1 MRTLASLLPPFV
13 AIATIGA
20 LAACSSDEAEKPG
33 PESGGSSGTGNPSG
47 GVTNG
52 GNSTGG
58 STGTGG
64 DGGTTSGGSA
74 TGGDGGAPS
83 GGNTSGGRGGTAG
96 EGGTSPTTGGNS
108 SGGDA
113 GMSGAAGNAGS
124 TNGGSGGSGGG
135 TPSAGCS
142 AAGSPTSGSFM
153 IDVGG
158 TMREYIIKL
167 PAAYDATRPYRL
179 IFTFHGRMYSAQ
191 SVADG
196 GPPGSGPY
204 YGIEAVSGG
213 SAIFVAPQALS
224 TSWTNEGGRDV
235 AYIEAMIARFKAELC
250 IDESR
255 IFSVG
260 FSMGAIMTLIASCED
275 DSVFRAI
282 APMSASL
289 PGDCDGNDR
298 ARAYWGSHGTED
310 PTISPAQGQAVRDS
324 FVAKN
329 GCMTTT
335 MPGDREGCVNYQ
347 GCDAGAPVTWCTFS
361 GVHEPP
367 PYAGEAIWAFFSQF

>member
-1 MRTLASLLPPFV
+1 MRTPASLVHCLLAV
-13 AIATIGA
+13 AALGGT
-20 LAACSSDEAEKPG
+20 LAACSGDEAKKSG
-33 PESGGSSGTGNPSG
+33 SESGGGSGTGNGSG
-47 GVTNG
+47 GANG
-52 GNSTGG
+52 GSAGTTGG
-58 STGTGG
+58 S
-64 DGGTTSGGSA
+64 GGTTSGGSA
-74 TGGDGGAPS
+74 S
-83 GGNTSGGRGGTAG
+83 GGESGTANGGSLSGGSSGTAG
-96 EGGTSPTTGGNS
+96 EGGTSSTTGGTA

-113 GMSGAAGNAGS
+113 GMSGSAGTSGS
-124 TNGGSGGSGGG
+124 PTGGSSGNGGSAGSGGG
-135 TPSAGCS
+135 TPSAGCR
-142 AAGSPTSGSFM
+142 AGGSPMSGRFT
-153 IDVGG
+153 IDAGG

-167 PAAYDATRPYRL
+167 PAAYDSTRPYRV

-191 SVADG
+191 TVAYG

-204 YGIEAVSGG
+204 YGIEAVSDGN
-213 SAIFVAPQALS
+213 AIFVAPQA
-224 TSWTNEGGRDV
+224 TSSSWGNANDV
-235 AYIEAMIARFKAELC
+235 PYIEAMIARFKAELC

-260 FSMGAIMTLIASCED
+260 FSAGAIMTLTASCED

-282 APMSASL
+282 APMSANL
-289 PGDCDGNDR
+289 PAGCNGDDR

-310 PTISPAQGQAVRDS
+310 PTITIDAGETVRDS

-329 GCMTTT
+329 GCTMTT